1 MSNENPKNLCSSRLH
16 IMNGNRRSA
25 TSQRRVVIRDRDSST
40 LREGQTPKKCRLL
53 CNCSSVKDACP
64 LVALTAPQQ
73 NNVSHSLC
81 SVFLS
86 PCILHVCPRKCLHYK
101 CDMLAYND
109 AQRSIWSAC
118 SLNSAAAFNTDLR
131 LQSRRLCSWLVVS
144 DELGEPQRLDFL
156 SAQVI

>member
-1 MSNENPKNLCSSRLH
+1 MSDENPKNLCSSRLH

-40 LREGQTPKKCRLL
+40 LREGQTPKKCQLL

-131 LQSRRLCSWLVVS
+131 LQSRRLCS
-144 DELGEPQRLDFL
+144 
-156 SAQVI
+156 